1 MSLVKPIGAFLLL
14 LLCCFSIKAH
24 ECHSCKR
31 LRFIANQNQWHHN
44 VRFKVDIPFGAVFL
58 EQSGYTFAKA
68 NEKQFMQIRHQHHR
82 NHEFTPD
89 FPDALDCHAIKVK
102 FEGANTNLNLIGK
115 DILSEYFNF
124 FIGKDR
130 TKWASRVPAFYE
142 VEYQNIYNGINLKV
156 YSENE
161 QVKFDWIVKAGY
173 KLKYIPIKL
182 KYEGHFDL
190 KLVDGE
196 LKLTT
201 SVGDIAESKPYAY
214 QIIDGKK
221 LEVPCNF
228 AVENNEVYF
237 SLPSGFDSNYDLV
250 IDPALV
256 FSTFSGSTADNFGY
270 TATYD
275 SKGEAYTAGSVFGFG
290 YPTTAGAYQINWA
303 GGSMAGTGG
312 TDLGI
317 SKYNA
322 TGTQRIYS
330 TYLGGR
336 ADELPHS
343 LIVNSN
349 DELFIF
355 GTTSSDN
362 FPVTPNAF
370 DTTFNGGPDPGV
382 FTGLGVHYVFGSD
395 IVISRISPDG
405 TQLLA
410 STYVGGSGNDGL
422 NTSPSNFL
430 RYNYADEVRGE
441 IDIDKQDNI
450 YLATCTRST
459 DFPVTNGV
467 FQETNGGGLDGII
480 IKMNNSLSTM
490 VWCSYLG
497 GEDDDAIYSLSLDK
511 NDDLFVCG
519 GTRSVN
525 NFPVSQSGVVQGANA
540 GGRCDGF
547 ITLVDKSGLSIK
559 KSTFWGSSEYDQ
571 VYFVE
576 NDREDNVYVMGQ
588 TEAKGNFF
596 VNNVGYS
603 NPNSGLFI
611 TKLDH
616 DLELVLWSTV
626 IGSGRGVPDISPTA
640 FLVDL
645 CSKVY
650 ITGWGSSIGNALS
663 TQNLPVTNN
672 AFSTVT
678 DGQDF
683 YMAVLN
689 DDASGLFYATYFGSP
704 TAQDHVDGG
713 TSRYSKKGVLYQS
726 VCAGCGG
733 VSNFPTTAGAV
744 SRTNNSPNCNNAVYK
759 FDFTIP
765 LAFADFLV
773 PDPPCQLPYTATFT
787 NTSDVLGDADY
798 QWIFSN
804 GFTTTD
810 SNAVYTFTQPGL
822 YTIKLIAKDTTTC
835 NGIDSIEK
843 QILILN
849 NSTSTLPEITI
860 CQSAQTQ
867 IGIPPGSGNVTYQW
881 QYDPSLNETNV
892 SNPYASP
899 DSTTTYTLYVKR
911 GSCTDT
917 IRQTVVVFN
926 DAIEVQASVATCPGD
941 SVQLSASNSKPG
953 QTLTYQWSPSSLI
966 LSGQGTPNPVV
977 SPPRD
982 TTFTVWVTNQLGCTF
997 SANILVDVISKLP
1010 SLEAVAK
1017 PYSISYGDTSQLA
1030 LIADGVAKFNWELDS
1045 TLSDPTSSTPLAFPL
1060 ETTIYKVIAED
1071 SNGCKVR
1078 DTVIVF
1084 VYRTPCKQGGVF
1096 LPNAFS
1102 PNGDGIN
1109 DVLFVRSLRITE
1121 LYLAIYDRWGQLMFE
1136 TRDQA
1141 KGWDGTYGGKQLDSG
1156 VFGFYMKARC
1166 DDGEW
1171 IEKKGNISLLK

>member
-1 MSLVKPIGAFLLL
+1 MKLESRIGLYLGLLL
-14 LLCCFSIKAH
+14 LHFSLKAH
-24 ECHSCKR
+24 ECNNCKS
-31 LRFIANQNQWHHN
+31 LRFIANKNQWHSN
-44 VRFKVDIPFGAVFL
+44 VCFKADVPFGAVFL
-58 EQSGYTFAKA
+58 EHSGYTFTKA
-68 NEKQFMQIRHQHHR
+68 NEAQFMQLRYNHHR
-82 NHEFTPD
+82 SHEFTPD
-89 FPDALDCHAIKVK
+89 FPDAINCHAIKVK
-102 FEGANTNLNLIGK
+102 FVGANTKLKISGK
-115 DILSEYFNF
+115 DSLSEYFNY
-124 FIGKDR
+124 FIGKD
-130 TKWASRVPAFYE
+130 KSQWASRVPAFYE
-142 VEYQNIYNGINLKV
+142 VEYANIYEGINLKV

-161 QVKFDWIVKAGY
+161 QPKFDWIVKAGFNQ
-173 KLKYIPIKL
+173 KSVPIKL
-182 KYEGHFDL
+182 KYEGQLGL
-190 KLVDGE
+190 KLVDGS
-196 LKLTT
+196 LKLVTT
-201 SVGDIAESKPYAY
+201 VGEIAEAKPYAY
-214 QIIDGKK
+214 QFIEGKK
-221 LEVPCNF
+221 VEVPCEF
-228 AVENNEVYF
+228 AIEQNEVRF
-237 SLPSGFDSNYDLV
+237 ELPFGFNSKYDLV
-250 IDPALV
+250 IDPALI
-256 FSTFSGSTADNFGY
+256 FSTYSGSTADNFGY

-275 SKGEAYTAGSVFGFG
+275 SRGEAYTAGSVFGFG

-312 TDLGI
+312 TDIGI

-343 LIVNSN
+343 LIVNTN

-355 GTTSSDN
+355 GTTSSNN
-362 FPVTPNAF
+362 FPVTPNAY
-370 DTTFNGGPDPGV
+370 DTTFNGGPDPGP
-382 FTGLGVHYVFGSD
+382 FSGLGVHYVFGSD
-395 IVISRISPDG
+395 IVISRFSPDG

-410 STYVGGSGNDGL
+410 STYVGGTGNDGL

-450 YLATCTRST
+450 YLATCTRSA
-459 DFPVTNGV
+459 DFPVTTGV
-467 FQETNGGGLDGII
+467 FQESIGGGLDGII

-490 VWCSYLG
+490 VWCSFLG

-519 GTRSVN
+519 GARSVSS
-525 NFPVSQSGVVQGANA
+525 FPVSPSGVVQGANA

-547 ITLVDKSGLSIK
+547 VTLVDKSGLAIK
-559 KSTFWGSSEYDQ
+559 KSTFWGSAEYDQ
-571 VYFVE
+571 IYFVE

-588 TEAKGNFF
+588 TEAKGSFF
-596 VNNVGYS
+596 INNAGYS

-616 DLELVLWSTV
+616 DLELILWSTV
-626 IGSGRGVPDISPTA
+626 IGAGRGVPDISPTA

-650 ITGWGSSIGNALS
+650 ITGWGSSIGNSLS
-663 TQNLPVTNN
+663 TRNLPVTSN

-678 DGQDF
+678 DNQDF

-713 TSRYSKKGVLYQS
+713 TSRYSKKGILYQS

-733 VSNFPTTAGAV
+733 VSNFPTTPGAV

-759 FDFTIP
+759 FDFNIP

-798 QWIFSN
+798 LWIFSN

-822 YTIKLIAKDTTTC
+822 YKIKLIARDTTTC

-860 CQSAQTQ
+860 CKSAKTQ

-881 QYDPSLNETNV
+881 QFDASLNETNV
-892 SNPYASP
+892 PNPFASP
-899 DSTTTYTLYVKR
+899 DSTTTYTLFVKR
-911 GSCTDT
+911 GNCTDT

-926 DAIEVQASVATCPGD
+926 DAIAVQASVATCPGD
-941 SVQLSASNSKPG
+941 SVKLSANNSKPG
-953 QTLTYQWSPSSLI
+953 QTLTYQWSPPSLI
-966 LSGQGTPNPVV
+966 LAGQGTANPLV

-982 TTFTVWVTNQLGCTF
+982 TTFAVVVTNQLGCTF
-997 SANILVDVISKLP
+997 SANVFVDIISKLP
-1010 SLEAVAK
+1010 SLEAIAK
-1017 PYSISYGDTSQLA
+1017 PYTIRYGDTSQLA
-1030 LIADGVAKFNWELDS
+1030 LIADGVAKFNWEFDS
-1045 TLSDPTSSTPLAFPL
+1045 TLSDTSSATPLAFPL
-1060 ETTIYKVIAED
+1060 ETNVYKVFAED
-1071 SNGCKVR
+1071 SNGCKVS
-1078 DTVIVF
+1078 DTVIVYVF
-1084 VYRTPCKQGGVF
+1084 RTPCKDGGVF

-1102 PNGDGIN
+1102 PNGDGKN
-1109 DVLFVRSLRITE
+1109 DVLYVRSLRVTE

-1136 TRDQA
+1136 TNDQS
-1141 KGWDGTYGGKQLDSG
+1141 KGWDGTYGGKVLDSG

-1166 DDGEW
+1166 DDGEL